1 MLILINYPEV
11 EDKDENN
18 QNGRNECNNCGKQHN
33 SECYLERIEKKTCV
47 DWHEK
52 TVHEE
57 LRHFSCQNCNAVFGA
72 KETLEKHISE
82 RHLGRIKNKSCD
94 VCGKSFN
101 QERNVERHKKT
112 VHEKIRN
119 FSCPHCRIAA
129 FGAKQTLK
137 KHMLK
142 CATNQFENSS
152 KFLSTARK

>member
-1 MLILINYPEV
+1 M
-11 EDKDENN
+11 
-18 QNGRNECNNCGKQHN
+18 
-33 SECYLERIEKKTCV
+33 
-47 DWHEK
+47 
-52 TVHEE
+52 HEE
-57 LRHFSCQNCNAVFGA
+57 LRHFSCPNCNAVFGA
-72 KETLEKHISE
+72 KETMEKHISE
-82 RHLGRIKNKSCD
+82 RHLGRIKDKSCD
-94 VCGKSFN
+94 MCGKSFN

-112 VHEKIRN
+112 VHEEIRN

>member
-1 MLILINYPEV
+1 M
-11 EDKDENN
+11 
-18 QNGRNECNNCGKQHN
+18 
-33 SECYLERIEKKTCV
+33 
-47 DWHEK
+47 
-52 TVHEE
+52 HEE
-57 LRHFSCQNCNAVFGA
+57 LRHFSCPNCNAVFGA
-72 KETLEKHISE
+72 KETMEKHISE

-101 QERNVERHKKT
+101 QEKNVERHKKT
-112 VHEKIRN
+112 VHEEIRN

-142 CATNQFENSS
+142 CATNQFLLSS